1 MVVVAVQAFRK
12 WQAVMLPG
20 NQGQAHHST
29 VHLHERWAEARY
41 LGATRDMRKCAMQI
55 SLQQVDV
62 WQQHAWSAEQQSD
75 QSLLDPVPGAVC
87 DVLMQVGVSRPGLQ
101 ARVESRSVKGVS
113 VLLVGAAGRCS
124 AMSAI

>member
-41 LGATRDMRKCAMQI
+41 LGATPDMRNRAVQF

-62 WQQHAWSAEQQSD
+62 
-75 QSLLDPVPGAVC
+75 
-87 DVLMQVGVSRPGLQ
+87 
-101 ARVESRSVKGVS
+101 
-113 VLLVGAAGRCS
+113 
-124 AMSAI
+124 

>member
-1 MVVVAVQAFRK
+1 
-12 WQAVMLPG
+12 MLPG

>member
-87 DVLMQVGVSRPGLQ
+87 DVLMQVGVPRPGLQ
-101 ARVESRSVKGVS
+101 ATVESRSVKGVS
-113 VLLVGAAGRCS
+113 VLSVGAAGHCS
-124 AMSAI
+124 AMSAM